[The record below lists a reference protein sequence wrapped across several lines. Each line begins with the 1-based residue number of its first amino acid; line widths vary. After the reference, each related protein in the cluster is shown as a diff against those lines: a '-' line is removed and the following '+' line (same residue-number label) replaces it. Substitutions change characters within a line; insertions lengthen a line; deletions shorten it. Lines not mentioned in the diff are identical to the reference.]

1 MIKLDSIQL
10 QQGEFVLKNLTMKV
24 PGGAYAALMGKS
36 GCGKTTVL
44 EVICGLRPILA
55 GKVYLGNRDVTHL
68 KPAERGIGYVP
79 QDRALFPTMKVR
91 HQLAFSL
98 QLRRR
103 PLDEIADRVDELAQW
118 LEIEHIL
125 DRMPDKLSGGESQR
139 VALGRALA
147 SKPQLLCLDEPL
159 SALDEALHDEMCNLL
174 SKIHQEADIT
184 ILHIT
189 HSRREAER
197 LASQL
202 WRFQDGHVTL
212 ESKAS

>member
-1 MIKLDSIQL
+1 MIKLDAIKL
-10 QQGEFVLKNLTMKV
+10 KQGGFALENLTLEV

-44 EVICGLRPILA
+44 EIICGLRPVLA
-55 GKVYLGNRDVTHL
+55 GKVYLGDRDVTHL

-103 PLDEIADRVDELAQW
+103 PVEEVAERVDELAQW
-118 LEIEHIL
+118 LEIDHIL

-159 SALDEALHDEMCNLL
+159 SALDETLHDDMCSLL
-174 SKIHQEADIT
+174 SKIHQEAAIT
-184 ILHIT
+184 ILHVT

-197 LASQL
+197 LADQL
-202 WRFQDGHVTL
+202 WRFQDGQVTL
-212 ESKAS
+212 ESKT

>member
-1 MIKLDSIQL
+1 MIKLDAIKL
-10 QQGEFVLKNLTMKV
+10 KQGEFALENLTLEI

-44 EVICGLRPILA
+44 EIICGLRPVLA
-55 GKVYLGNRDVTHL
+55 GKVYLGDRDVTHL

-103 PLDEIADRVDELAQW
+103 PVEEVAERVDELAQW
-118 LEIEHIL
+118 LEIDHIL

-159 SALDEALHDEMCNLL
+159 SALDETLHDDMCSLL
-174 SKIHQEADIT
+174 SKIHQEAAIT
-184 ILHIT
+184 ILHVT

-197 LASQL
+197 LADQL
-202 WRFQDGHVTL
+202 WRFQDGQVTL
-212 ESKAS
+212 DSKT

>member
-1 MIKLDSIQL
+1 MIKLDAIKL
-10 QQGEFVLKNLTMKV
+10 KQGEFALENLTLEV

-44 EVICGLRPILA
+44 EIICGLRPVLA
-55 GKVYLGNRDVTHL
+55 GKVYLGDRDVTHL

-103 PLDEIADRVDELAQW
+103 PVEEVAERVDELAQW
-118 LEIEHIL
+118 LEIDHIL

-159 SALDEALHDEMCNLL
+159 SALDETLHDDMCSLL
-174 SKIHQEADIT
+174 SKIHQEAAIT
-184 ILHIT
+184 ILHVT

-197 LASQL
+197 LADQL
-202 WRFQDGHVTL
+202 WRFQDGQVTL
-212 ESKAS
+212 DSKT

>member
-1 MIKLDSIQL
+1 MIKLDAIKL
-10 QQGEFVLKNLTMKV
+10 KQGEFALENLTLEV

-36 GCGKTTVL
+36 GCGKTTLL
-44 EVICGLRPILA
+44 EIICGLRPVLA
-55 GKVYLGNRDVTHL
+55 GKVYLGDRDVTHL

-103 PLDEIADRVDELAQW
+103 PVEEVAERVDELAQW
-118 LEIEHIL
+118 LEIDHIL

-159 SALDEALHDEMCNLL
+159 SALDETLHDDMCSLL
-174 SKIHQEADIT
+174 SKIHQEAAIT
-184 ILHIT
+184 ILHVT

-197 LASQL
+197 LADQL
-202 WRFQDGHVTL
+202 WRFQDGQVTL
-212 ESKAS
+212 DSKT

>member
-1 MIKLDSIQL
+1 MIKLENIEL
-10 QQGEFVLKNLTMKV
+10 RQGEFVLKNLSMEV

-44 EVICGLRPILA
+44 EVICGLRPLLA
-55 GKVYLGNRDVTHL
+55 GKVFLGEKEVTHL

-118 LEIEHIL
+118 LEITHIL

-147 SKPQLLCLDEPL
+147 SKPLLLCLDEPL
-159 SALDEALHDEMCNLL
+159 SALDEALHEEMCNLL
-174 SKIHQEADIT
+174 EKIHAEAGIN
-184 ILHIT
+184 ILHVT
-189 HSRREAER
+189 HSRREAKR
-197 LASQL
+197 LADQL
-202 WRFQDGHVTL
+202 WRFHEGTVTQ
-212 ESKAS
+212 ESKT

>member
-1 MIKLDSIQL
+1 MIKLDAIKL
-10 QQGEFVLKNLTMKV
+10 KQGGFALENLTLEV

-44 EVICGLRPILA
+44 EIICGLRPVLA
-55 GKVYLGNRDVTHL
+55 GKVYLGDRDVTHL

-103 PLDEIADRVDELAQW
+103 PVEEVAERVDELAQW
-118 LEIEHIL
+118 LEIDHIL

-147 SKPQLLCLDEPL
+147 SQPQLLCLDEPL
-159 SALDEALHDEMCNLL
+159 SALDETLHDDMCSLL
-174 SKIHQEADIT
+174 SKIHQEAAIT
-184 ILHIT
+184 ILHVT

-197 LASQL
+197 LADQL
-202 WRFQDGHVTL
+202 WRFQDGQVTL
-212 ESKAS
+212 DSKT

>member
-1 MIKLDSIQL
+1 MIKLDAIKL
-10 QQGEFVLKNLTMKV
+10 KQGEFALENLTLEV

-44 EVICGLRPILA
+44 EIICGLRPVLA
-55 GKVYLGNRDVTHL
+55 GKVYLGDRDVTHL

-103 PLDEIADRVDELAQW
+103 PVEEVAERVDELAQW
-118 LEIEHIL
+118 LEIDHIL

-147 SKPQLLCLDEPL
+147 SQPQLLCLDEPL
-159 SALDEALHDEMCNLL
+159 SALDETLHDDMCSLL
-174 SKIHQEADIT
+174 SKIHQEAAIT
-184 ILHIT
+184 ILHVT

-197 LASQL
+197 LADQL
-202 WRFQDGHVTL
+202 WRFQDGKVTL
-212 ESKAS
+212 ESKT

>member
-1 MIKLDSIQL
+1 MIKLDAIKL
-10 QQGEFVLKNLTMKV
+10 KQGGFALENLTLEV

-44 EVICGLRPILA
+44 EIICGLRPVLA
-55 GKVYLGNRDVTHL
+55 GKVYLGDRDVTHL

-103 PLDEIADRVDELAQW
+103 PVEEVAERVDELAQW
-118 LEIEHIL
+118 LEIDHIL

-159 SALDEALHDEMCNLL
+159 SALDETLHDDMCSLL
-174 SKIHQEADIT
+174 SKIHQEAAIT
-184 ILHIT
+184 ILHVT

-197 LASQL
+197 LADQL
-202 WRFQDGHVTL
+202 WRFQDGQVTL
-212 ESKAS
+212 DSKT

>member
-1 MIKLDSIQL
+1 MIKLDAIKL
-10 QQGEFVLKNLTMKV
+10 KQGEFALENLTLEV

-44 EVICGLRPILA
+44 EIICGLRPVLA
-55 GKVYLGNRDVTHL
+55 GKVYLGDRDVTHL

-103 PLDEIADRVDELAQW
+103 PVEEVAERVDELAQW
-118 LEIEHIL
+118 LEIDHIL

-159 SALDEALHDEMCNLL
+159 SALDETLHDDMCSLL
-174 SKIHQEADIT
+174 SKIHQEAAIT
-184 ILHIT
+184 ILHVT

-197 LASQL
+197 LADQL
-202 WRFQDGHVTL
+202 WRFQDGQVTL
-212 ESKAS
+212 ESKT

>member
-1 MIKLDSIQL
+1 MIKLDAIKL
-10 QQGEFVLKNLTMKV
+10 KQGEFTLENLTLEV

-44 EVICGLRPILA
+44 EIICGLRPVLA
-55 GKVYLGNRDVTHL
+55 GKVYLGDRDVTHL

-103 PLDEIADRVDELAQW
+103 PVEEVAERVDELAQW
-118 LEIEHIL
+118 LEIDHIL

-159 SALDEALHDEMCNLL
+159 SALDETLHDDMCSLL
-174 SKIHQEADIT
+174 SKIHQEAAIT
-184 ILHIT
+184 ILHVT

-197 LASQL
+197 LADQL
-202 WRFQDGHVTL
+202 WRFQDGQVTL
-212 ESKAS
+212 DSKT

>member
-1 MIKLDSIQL
+1 MIKLDAIKL
-10 QQGEFVLKNLTMKV
+10 KQGGFALENLTLEV

-44 EVICGLRPILA
+44 EIICGLRPVLA
-55 GKVYLGNRDVTHL
+55 GKVYLGDRDVTHL

-79 QDRALFPTMKVR
+79 QDKALFPTMKVR

-103 PLDEIADRVDELAQW
+103 PVEEVAERVDELAQW
-118 LEIEHIL
+118 LEIDHIL

-159 SALDEALHDEMCNLL
+159 SALDETLHDDMCSLL
-174 SKIHQEADIT
+174 SKIHQEAAIT
-184 ILHIT
+184 ILHVT

-197 LASQL
+197 LADQL
-202 WRFQDGHVTL
+202 WRFQDGQVTL
-212 ESKAS
+212 DSKT